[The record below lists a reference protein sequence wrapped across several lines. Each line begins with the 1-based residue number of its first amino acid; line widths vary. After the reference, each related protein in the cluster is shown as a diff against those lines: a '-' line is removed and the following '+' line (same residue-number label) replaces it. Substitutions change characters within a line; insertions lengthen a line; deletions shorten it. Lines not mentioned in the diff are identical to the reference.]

1 MAKDRPSVQPT
12 GKIAPQPWM
21 TAPETRAVMAALTA
35 RGADV
40 RFVGGCVRD
49 AVLKRPVKDVDIA
62 TPDPPATV
70 TALLEAAG
78 IKVIPTGIAHGTV
91 TAMIGAAKFEITTL
105 RLDLATDGRHAKVAF
120 TDNWIADAARRDFTF
135 NALSCTSAGDIYD
148 PFDGLADL
156 GDGVVRFVGIP
167 RERIEE
173 DYLRLLRFFRMY
185 ATYGRPPPDAE
196 ALAACRQLAPGIAR
210 LSGERVRDE
219 MFRILLAPNAA
230 DTAVLMHDTHVL
242 EHVVPPPT
250 DIGRLRMMTWLDST
264 ALKLAS
270 VSPDALRRLAALLR
284 TDANGAAVLAER
296 LRLSRREAARLAAL
310 AAPAF
315 ELTPEAGTTA
325 LHRAVYHC
333 GNETARDWVLLAW
346 AGELA
351 VAPRKGGGRNAAWA
365 ALLETAAGWPAPI
378 FPLKG
383 ADAAALGVTPGPRLG
398 ELLKAVEAWW
408 EAGDFTADRKACL
421 ARLRDLAG

>member
-1 MAKDRPSVQPT
+1 
-12 GKIAPQPWM
+12 M
-21 TAPETRAVMAALTA
+21 TAPETRAVVAALTD

-49 AVLKRPVKDVDIA
+49 AVLKRSIKDIDIA

-70 TALLEAAG
+70 IALLEAAG
-78 IKVIPTGIAHGTV
+78 IKVVPTGLAHGTV
-91 TAMIGAAKFEITTL
+91 TAMIGEAKFEITTL
-105 RLDLATDGRHAKVAF
+105 RLDLATDGRRAKVAF

-135 NALSCTSAGDIYD
+135 NALSCTPVGDIYD

-156 GDGVVRFVGIP
+156 GEGVVRFVGIP

-185 ATYGRPPPDAE
+185 ATYGQPPPEAE
-196 ALAACRQLAPGIAR
+196 ALAACRQLAPGIAK

-219 MFRILLAPNAA
+219 LFRILLAPNAA
-230 DTAVLMHDTHVL
+230 DTAVLMHDAHVL

-264 ALKLAS
+264 ALKLES

-284 TDANGAAVLAER
+284 ADADGITALAGR
-296 LRLSRREAARLAAL
+296 LRLSRREAARVTAL
-310 AAPAF
+310 VRPAF
-315 ELTPEAGTTA
+315 ELTPEADASA

-333 GNETARDWVLLAW
+333 GNETARDWVLMAW

-351 VAPRKGGGRNAAWA
+351 LAPRRGGGRNAAWTA
-365 ALLETAAGWPAPI
+365 MLETASGWPAPA
-378 FPLKG
+378 FPLRG
-383 ADAAALGVTPGPRLG
+383 ADAAALGVAPGPRLG
-398 ELLKAVEAWW
+398 ELLKAVETWW
-408 EAGDFTADRKACL
+408 EAGDFTADRDTCL
-421 ARLRDLAG
+421 AHLRELAG

>member
-1 MAKDRPSVQPT
+1 MEPT

-21 TAPETRAVMAALTA
+21 TAPETRAVIAALTD

-49 AVLKRPVKDVDIA
+49 AVLKRPIKDIDIA
-62 TPDPPATV
+62 TPDPPAAV
-70 TALLEAAG
+70 IALLEAAG
-78 IKVIPTGIAHGTV
+78 IKVIPTGLAHGTV
-91 TAMIGAAKFEITTL
+91 TAMIGEAKFEITTL
-105 RLDLATDGRHAKVAF
+105 RLDLATDGRRAKVAF

-135 NALSCTSAGDIYD
+135 NALSCTPAGDIYD

-185 ATYGRPPPDAE
+185 ATYGQPPPEAE
-196 ALAACRQLAPGIAR
+196 ALAACRQLAPGIAK

-230 DTAVLMHDTHVL
+230 DTAVLMHDSRVL

-264 ALKLAS
+264 ALKLES
-270 VSPDALRRLAALLR
+270 VSPDALRRLAALLA
-284 TDANGAAVLAER
+284 TDAEGTAALAAR
-296 LRLSRREAARLAAL
+296 LRLSRREAERLAAL
-310 AAPAF
+310 VRPAF
-315 ELTPEAGTTA
+315 ELTPEAGHAA
-325 LHRAVYHC
+325 LHRAVYHA
-333 GNETARDWVLLAW
+333 GAETARDWVLMAW

-351 VAPRKGGGRNAAWA
+351 LAPRHGGGRNAAWA
-365 ALLETAAGWPAPI
+365 AMLETAADWPAPA
-378 FPLKG
+378 FPLRG
-383 ADAAALGVTPGPRLG
+383 GDAAALGVAPGPRLG
-398 ELLKAVEAWW
+398 ELLKAVEGWW
-408 EAGDFTADRKACL
+408 EAGDFMADRDACL
-421 ARLRDLAG
+421 AHLRELAG